1 MFLGKGNHR
10 QGCSAMDILGL
21 KPRFYLSSECFT
33 LVNEPW
39 ESQTPFHYLKE
50 KANIIKSVQV
60 QANDIYKQV
69 FVGDKLSI
77 SLY

>member
-10 QGCSAMDILGL
+10 QGCSVMGILGL
-21 KPRFYLSSECFT
+21 KPRFYLSSECFI

-39 ESQTPFHYLKE
+39 ESQTPLKE

-60 QANDIYKQV
+60 QASDISKQV
-69 FVGDKLSI
+69 FVDDKLSV

>member
-1 MFLGKGNHR
+1 MEIPD
-10 QGCSAMDILGL
+10 SI
-21 KPRFYLSSECFT
+21 P
-33 LVNEPW
+33 
-39 ESQTPFHYLKE
+39 LKE

-69 FVGDKLSI
+69 FVDDKLSV